1 MSKCECDNNHGEI
14 DSIDIALINEKL
26 DRILYTLEPKKASI
40 TDRKTSFDKNFDNTK
55 DFEPYCQTC
64 GEKIV
69 MHNTGE
75 KHPTKPGKFV
85 WIAQNKDGSEHDR
98 NGCKR

>member
-1 MSKCECDNNHGEI
+1 MQGGDRLSKCECDCK
-14 DSIDIALINEKL
+14 DMNEKL
-26 DRILYTLEPKKASI
+26 DRILYALEPKKASAT
-40 TDRKTSFDKNFDNTK
+40 TDKKTSFDKNFDNTK

-64 GEKIV
+64 GDKIV

-75 KHPTKPGKFV
+75 PHPTKPGKFV

-98 NGCKR
+98 KGCKR